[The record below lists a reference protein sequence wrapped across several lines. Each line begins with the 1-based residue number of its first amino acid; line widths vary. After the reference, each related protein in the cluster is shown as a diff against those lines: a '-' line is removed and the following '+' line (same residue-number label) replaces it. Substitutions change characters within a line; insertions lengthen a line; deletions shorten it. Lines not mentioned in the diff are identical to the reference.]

1 MSHRTAP
8 QTGTWGPAS
17 VITLMAVVILCALI
31 AGVLAAFWI
40 RGTYDVG
47 ALGHTLTLL
56 LILTAVAVVI
66 CFMARKVRA
75 LVRSYRRQS

>member
-1 MSHRTAP
+1 MNHRAAP
-8 QTGTWGPAS
+8 RTGVWGPAS
-17 VITLMAVVILCALI
+17 VITLMAVVLLCALI

-56 LILTAVAVVI
+56 LILTAIAADI
-66 CFMARKVRA
+66 CGMVW
-75 LVRSYRRQS
+75 LGRRQWREYRGES